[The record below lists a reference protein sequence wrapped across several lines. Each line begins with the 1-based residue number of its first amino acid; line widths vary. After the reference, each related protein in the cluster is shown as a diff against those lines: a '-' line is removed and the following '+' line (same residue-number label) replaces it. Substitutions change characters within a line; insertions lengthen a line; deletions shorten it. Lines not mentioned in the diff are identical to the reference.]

1 MSVLQFSIIFAF
13 LAMLCWGVGDF
24 FIQRTV
30 KKLGDFK
37 TLLWI
42 NFIGGLGLTPFIIKD
57 LPVIFTG
64 LNLLSLVIMTIIQL
78 AYGMFLFKAYDRG
91 KLSVVEVVMIGE
103 LPVTII
109 LGLIFFGE
117 RLSWSQLLIVIVI
130 ISGIFFISKTRGN
143 WLDRIKE
150 FFTGRRRIW
159 EKGVIFSIGAV
170 LFSAAYN
177 FFTAFNSREI
187 SAFTAVWFPWLLSS
201 LILLVYAIWK
211 QGWKSFRQESYS
223 AWRLILITGVLD
235 TLGWL
240 SYALALIKEELSII
254 TAIVAGYAVIAMIL
268 GIKFNKEKIG
278 AWQYFGAALV
288 FGGAIAMC
296 FLT

>member
-1 MSVLQFSIIFAF
+1 MSTLQLIIIFSF
-13 LAMLCWGVGDF
+13 LAMVCWGVGDF

-30 KKLGDFK
+30 KKLGDFNS
-37 TLLWI
+37 LLWI
-42 NFIGGLGLTPFIIKD
+42 NFIGGLALTPFIIKD
-57 LPVIFTG
+57 LPLIFTG
-64 LNLLSLVIMTIIQL
+64 KNLLSLIIMSIIQL

-117 RLSWSQLLIVIVI
+117 RLSWLQILIVLII
-130 ISGIFFISKTRGN
+130 ISGIFFISKTRGT
-143 WLDRIKE
+143 WWDRVKE
-150 FFTGRRRIW
+150 FFSGRRFIW
-159 EKGVIFSIGAV
+159 EKGIVFSILAV

-201 LILLVYAIWK
+201 LILLVYAINK
-211 QGWKSFRQESYS
+211 QGWKLFVRESGS
-223 AWRLILITGVLD
+223 AWNLILITGIMD

-240 SYALALIKEELSII
+240 FYALALIKEELSII
-254 TAIVAGYAVIAMIL
+254 TAIVAGYAVIAMVL
-268 GIKFNKEKIG
+268 GIRFNKEKIG
-278 AWQYFGAALV
+278 AWQYFGASLIL
-288 FGGAIAMC
+288 GGAVVMC